1 MEVQGRF
8 KRNEEGKYLDCNGK
22 NERRKEKESSRKKGR
37 DINYA
42 EMRWILQKN
51 LNCETAVNKGYVRSR
66 YVRRLCVNTWAHN
79 YYD

>member
-1 MEVQGRF
+1 MEKMRG
-8 KRNEEGKYLDCNGK
+8 E
-22 NERRKEKESSRKKGR
+22 KEKESSRKKGR

-42 EMRWILQKN
+42 DMRWMLQKN
-51 LNCETAVNKGYVRSR
+51 LNCETAVNKGYVSSS

>member
-1 MEVQGRF
+1 ME
-8 KRNEEGKYLDCNGK
+8 KM
-22 NERRKEKESSRKKGR
+22 RREKEKESQRKKGR

-66 YVRRLCVNTWAHN
+66 YVHRLCVNT
-79 YYD
+79 

>member
-1 MEVQGRF
+1 MAMEKIR
-8 KRNEEGKYLDCNGK
+8 R
-22 NERRKEKESSRKKGR
+22 EREKESSTKKGR

-42 EMRWILQKN
+42 ERRWMLQKD
-51 LNCETAVNKGYVRSR
+51 LNYETAVNKGYVRSR

>member
-1 MEVQGRF
+1 MEKMRG
-8 KRNEEGKYLDCNGK
+8 E
-22 NERRKEKESSRKKGR
+22 KEKESSRKKGR

-42 EMRWILQKN
+42 DMRWILQKN
-51 LNCETAVNKGYVRSR
+51 LNCETAVNKGYVSSS